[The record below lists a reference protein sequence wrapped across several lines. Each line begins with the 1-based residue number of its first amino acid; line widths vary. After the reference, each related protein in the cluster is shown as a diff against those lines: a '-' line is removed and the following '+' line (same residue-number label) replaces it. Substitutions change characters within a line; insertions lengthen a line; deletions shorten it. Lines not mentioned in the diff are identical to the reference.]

1 MKRIAKFITCAVAL
15 SLFLSVFLSSCAPTA
30 DDRQDTWQSQWDKL
44 VIDREKDIVCIKYE
58 YVFDISKD
66 KKEDRTSYDGRIYS
80 KEDIE
85 NILSAISVAGAEFE
99 KLTEESSRWYDITTP
114 GGIRFKIISDMQP
127 NYLYTKNGEAPSF
140 FNTPTERTFAD
151 ESNSG
156 YAYAIKVYVKGNGV
170 YIQSEDGYYVSKGKP
185 DYAALSYLL
194 PD

>member
-1 MKRIAKFITCAVAL
+1 MKVFNKNLFCIISITL
-15 SLFLSVFLSSCAPTA
+15 LLLGLLTSCASVKNNGE
-30 DDRQDTWQSQWDKL
+30 DTWQQQWKKL

-58 YVFDISKD
+58 YVSDISED
-66 KKEDRTSYDGRIYS
+66 KEEDKRSYDERVYS

-85 NILSAISVAGAEFE
+85 KILSAISAAGAEFE
-99 KLTEESSRWYDITTP
+99 QIDIHTLKWYDLTKS
-114 GGIRFKIISDMQP
+114 GCIRLKIISDMQP

-170 YIQSEDGYYVSKGKP
+170 FIQTDAGYYVSKGKP
-185 DYAALSYLL
+185 DYEALTALL
-194 PD
+194 NN